1 MDADVPTSLKIDD
14 IVLPDWSKTN
24 VKGRATRELILR
36 SGLQVLVEEGY
47 SAMSMR
53 RVAAVAGMK
62 FGHLTYYYPSREDFV
77 AELLDSIIKAY
88 EQAFEEHILSN
99 KLDATQRLASYVQ
112 LAFDSMQYPNQAKFA
127 PEIWALANHEPFAAM
142 RMQDMYQRARALI
155 VDIVAELRPDLAG
168 EQQQALA
175 LFAQASIEAFVLF
188 IGEGKP
194 FQAWRLT
201 MERLATGSLLHLVKT
216 VDAAEIGDLSPVSLA
231 VGLIPA

>member
-1 MDADVPTSLKIDD
+1 MDADFQTSLKIDD
-14 IVLPDWSKTN
+14 IVLPEWSRTN

-88 EQAFEEHILSN
+88 EQAFEEHILAN
-99 KLDATQRLASYVQ
+99 KLDATQRLALYVQ
-112 LAFDSMQYPNQAKFA
+112 LAMDSMQNPNQAKFA

-142 RMQDMYQRARALI
+142 RMQDMYQRARVLI
-155 VDIVAELRPDLAG
+155 IGIVAELRPDLAIDHQ
-168 EQQQALA
+168 EALA
-175 LFAQASIEAFVLF
+175 LFAQASVEAFVLF
-188 IGEGKP
+188 IGDGKP
-194 FQAWRLT
+194 YQTWRAA
-201 MERLATGSLLHLVKT
+201 MERLATTMLLNLVKT
-216 VDAAEIGDLSPVSLA
+216 VDAADIGDLPPIA
-231 VGLIPA
+231 F